1 MRILFLAHSFNSL
14 AQRLHVELRALGH
27 DVTVEFDIND
37 AVAEEAIAL
46 FDPDIVLAP
55 FLKRAIPESIFG
67 KRLCLVVHPGPP
79 GDGGPAALD
88 HAILDGV
95 PTWGVTVLQASGD
108 LDGGPVWASR
118 TFAMRVAAKSSL
130 YRHEATEAAVSA
142 VREAIA
148 RHESGEG
155 PQPIQPARAERIW
168 RGPVKAAERAI
179 DWKADDTATVLRKIA
194 SGDGMPG
201 ASATLDGR
209 VVRLFDA
216 RPADLNS
223 EPGTLVARSG
233 PALGIATR
241 DGGVWIGRLI
251 DSTSERPFKL
261 PATRVLSEAALRLPE
276 ISAERG
282 GYSEISWRE
291 AGGVGTLAFPFYNG
305 AMGTQACRRLLAAF
319 NEALAR
325 PVRVIVL
332 DGGPDHWSNGLDL
345 NEIEAADS
353 PADASLANIEAMDD
367 LAEAII
373 RATDRLIVAAVGG
386 NAGAGGA
393 FLARAADL
401 VWIRHSAVLNPHYK
415 DMGNLYGSEFWTYLL
430 PKHAGA
436 ENAARI
442 AAQRLPMGA
451 EEAKALG
458 LADAVIDGSTP
469 EFSWEVARR
478 AAALAGDADLDQMI
492 AAKDR
497 QRADDEAQKP
507 LAAYRAEELAH
518 MRRNFYGF
526 DPSYHVARYNFVRK
540 IPKSRTPSSIAVHRR
555 SSANVTGRMT
565 S

>member
-1 MRILFLAHSFNSL
+1 MRILFLTHSFNSL

-67 KRLCLVVHPGPP
+67 KKLCLVVHPGPP

-88 HAILDGV
+88 HAILDGAA
-95 PTWGVTVLQASGD
+95 TWGVTVLQASGD

-118 TFAMRVAAKSSL
+118 AFPMRAATKSSL
-130 YRHEATEAAVSA
+130 YRHEVTEAAVSA
-142 VREAIA
+142 VLEAIE
-148 RHESGEG
+148 RHVNGDG
-155 PQPIQPARAERIW
+155 PQPIQPARAERVW
-168 RGPVKAAERAI
+168 RGPVKAAERAVV
-179 DWKADDTATVLRKIA
+179 WKADDTATVLRKIA

-201 ASATLDGR
+201 ASALLEGR
-209 VVRLFDA
+209 EVRLFDA
-216 RPADLNS
+216 RPADLVGK
-223 EPGTLVARSG
+223 PGELVARSG
-233 PALGIATR
+233 PSLGIATR
-241 DGGVWIGRLI
+241 DGAVWIGRLI
-251 DSTSERPFKL
+251 DHATERPVKL
-261 PATRVLSEAALRLPE
+261 PATRVLPEVSLRLPE
-276 ISAERG
+276 ISGERG
-282 GYSEISWRE
+282 GYRDIDWHE
-291 AGGVGTLAFPFYNG
+291 ADGVGFLAFPFHNG
-305 AMGTQACRRLLAAF
+305 AMGTQACRRLLSAF
-319 NEALAR
+319 NDALAR
-325 PVRVIVL
+325 PVRVVVL
-332 DGGPDHWSNGLDL
+332 EGGPDHWSNGLDL

-373 RATDRLIVAAVGG
+373 RATGRLTIAAVGG

-393 FLARAADL
+393 FLARAADQ
-401 VWIRHSAVLNPHYK
+401 VWIRRSAVLNPHYK

-436 ENAARI
+436 ENATRI

-458 LADAVIDGSTP
+458 LADVVIDGGTA
-469 EFSWEVARR
+469 EFGAEVARR
-478 AAALAGDADLDQMI
+478 AAALAADADLDQMI

-497 QRADDEAQKP
+497 QRAADEAQKP
-507 LAAYRAEELAH
+507 LAAYRAEELAR

-540 IPKSRTPSSIAVHRR
+540 VPKSRTPSSIAVHRR